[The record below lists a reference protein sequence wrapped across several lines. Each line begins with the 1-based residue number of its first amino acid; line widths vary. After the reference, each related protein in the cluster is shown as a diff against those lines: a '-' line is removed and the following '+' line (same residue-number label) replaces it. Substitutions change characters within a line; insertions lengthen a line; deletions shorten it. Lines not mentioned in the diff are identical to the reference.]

1 MRRILV
7 ESARRKRRLKHG
19 GDRARE
25 PELVDIAGPERPERL
40 LALDEALDRLAATK
54 PRAAELVKLRYFA
67 GFSNAEAACL
77 LGVSPR
83 KADQVWAYARAW
95 LREEIGDSEGA
106 S

>member
-1 MRRILV
+1 MRRLLV

-19 GDRARE
+19 GGRTRE

-40 LALDEALDRLAATK
+40 LALDEALDQLAAAN

-67 GFSNAEAACL
+67 GFSNAEAASL
-77 LGVSPR
+77 LGIAPR

-95 LREEIGDSEGA
+95 LCEELVDGEGA
-106 S
+106 